1 MPNSL
6 DIAAINVQARTAL
19 ASDDTLCEIT
29 NLFDL
34 DGDETE
40 DEDTALTAVIR
51 YDDTHWFTV
60 KLSDFAKAMN

>member
-6 DIAAINVQARTAL
+6 DITAINVKDRKAL
-19 ASDDTLCEIT
+19 ASDDTLCTIT
-29 NLFDL
+29 QLFDL

-40 DEDTALTAVIR
+40 DEETALVAVIR
-51 YDDTHWFTV
+51 YNDDNWFTV